1 MNLTFRVIISL
12 VFISCNDP
20 SEEGAI
26 PSDYIECDYINEKVI
41 NYDLFEDYF
50 SLTLNYGYTPDF
62 ARDSIMNDYYF
73 LKFKNDELNGIYVII
88 DANTRFKTN
97 KVIPLDEVSKSEYPF
112 SVNLLNEGACIFLDQ
127 IKTENCEC
135 I

>member
-1 MNLTFRVIISL
+1 MNLTFKALVLL
-12 VFISCNDP
+12 VFISCIDT

-26 PSDYIECDYINEKVI
+26 PSNYIDCDYINEKVV

-73 LKFKNDELNGIYVII
+73 LKFKNDNLNGC
-88 DANTRFKTN
+88 
-97 KVIPLDEVSKSEYPF
+97 
-112 SVNLLNEGACIFLDQ
+112 LLYTSPSPRDRG
-127 IKTENCEC
+127 
-135 I
+135 

>member
-1 MNLTFRVIISL
+1 MNLTFKAFVLL
-12 VFISCNDP
+12 VFISCNDN
-20 SEEGAI
+20 SEEGAV
-26 PSDYIECDYINEKVI
+26 PSYYTECDYINEKVI

-73 LKFKNDELNGIYVII
+73 LKFKNDKLNGIYVII
-88 DANTRFKTN
+88 DANTRYKTN

-127 IKTENCEC
+127 IKTEQCEC

>member
-1 MNLTFRVIISL
+1 MNLIFRAFISL
-12 VFISCNDP
+12 IFISCSDA

-26 PSDYIECDYINEKVI
+26 LSDYIECDYINEKVI

-62 ARDSIMNDYYF
+62 ARDSIMNDYHF

-88 DANTRFKTN
+88 DANTRYKTN

-112 SVNLLNEGACIFLDQ
+112 SVNLLNEGTCIFLDQ
-127 IKTENCEC
+127 IKTEKCEC

>member
-1 MNLTFRVIISL
+1 MNLTFRAFIFL
-12 VFISCNDP
+12 VFISCSDA

-26 PSDYIECDYINEKVI
+26 SSDYIECDYINEKVI

-50 SLTLNYGYTPDF
+50 SLTLNYGYTPDL
-62 ARDSIMNDYYF
+62 ARDSIMNDYHF

-88 DANTRFKTN
+88 DANTRYKTN

-127 IKTENCEC
+127 IKTEKCEC

>member
-1 MNLTFRVIISL
+1 MNSKFKAFISL
-12 VFISCNDP
+12 IFISCNYA

-26 PSDYIECDYINEKVI
+26 PSDYIECDYMNEKVI

-62 ARDSIMNDYYF
+62 ARDSIMNDYHF

-88 DANTRFKTN
+88 DANTRYKTN

-127 IKTENCEC
+127 IETEKCEC

>member
-1 MNLTFRVIISL
+1 MNLTFKAFVVL
-12 VFISCNDP
+12 VFISCIDT

-26 PSDYIECDYINEKVI
+26 PSNYIDCDYINEKVV

-73 LKFKNDELNGIYVII
+73 LKFKNDNLNGIYVII
-88 DANTRFKTN
+88 DANTRYKTN

-112 SVNLLNEGACIFLDQ
+112 SVNLMNEGACIFLDQ
-127 IKTENCEC
+127 IKTEKCEC